1 METMLK
7 MDCEDAIKYIEDN
20 VKVYDDIELSYHRV
34 FTPGEV
40 LCIDNEDRHG
50 KKSFRIMVQVAG
62 DLIAQAVEVD
72 LEEIKDDLVEIKH
85 IPKDK
90 NDSTVIT
97 IEKCDT
103 DSN

>member
-1 METMLK
+1 
-7 MDCEDAIKYIEDN
+7 
-20 VKVYDDIELSYHRV
+20 
-34 FTPGEV
+34 
-40 LCIDNEDRHG
+40 
-50 KKSFRIMVQVAG
+50 MVQVAG

-97 IEKCDT
+97 IEKCET
-103 DSN
+103 DSD

>member
-1 METMLK
+1 MLK

-90 NDSTVIT
+90 NDSTVIN